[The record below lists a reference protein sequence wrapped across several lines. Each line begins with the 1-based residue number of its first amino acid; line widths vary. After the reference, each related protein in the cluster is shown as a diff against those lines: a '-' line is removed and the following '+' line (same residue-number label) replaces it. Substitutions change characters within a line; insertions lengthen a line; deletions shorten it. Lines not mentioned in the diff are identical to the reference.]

1 MSQNEKTEKKQQLD
15 KDKSNN
21 HIIII
26 QSFINI
32 ITIVEINYLFNSK

>member
-15 KDKSNN
+15 KDKSTN